1 MASQRGSE
9 ATVTYAVSWCHF
21 EIRKGELLST
31 RGLKRA
37 PNQVS
42 ERNMSRSR
50 GKWGH
55 PRNKYRISPPTYVI
69 FCSLEGTAPGRL
81 QGTFSLPSQFH
92 RHLPILLLFP
102 CIQNLPPALLFPP
115 PTSTSPTPG
124 PGLTQCGSS
133 PEKLPSHSQ
142 AALAQQDHSL
152 LVRPAQTVPRDSSH
166 PASMCRIKE

>member
-1 MASQRGSE
+1 MDK
-9 ATVTYAVSWCHF
+9 TPDVCHF

-31 RGLKRA
+31 RGLKQA

-42 ERNMSRSR
+42 ERNMSRSQ

-55 PRNKYRISPPTYVI
+55 PRNKYRFSLPTYVI
-69 FCSLEGTAPGRL
+69 FCSLEGTASGRL
-81 QGTFSLPSQFH
+81 QGTFSLPSQLH

-102 CIQNLPPALLFPP
+102 CIQNLLPALP
-115 PTSTSPTPG
+115 PG

-152 LVRPAQTVPRDSSH
+152 LVPPAQTVPTDSSH
-166 PASMCRIKE
+166 PANMCRIKE